1 MERKIVS
8 VKLLHYFILITS
20 DCYTEE
26 DEKAAIK
33 NNKVITFTSGD
44 LKPFQ
49 HVIAVGPLVKD
60 IQIGDC
66 VKFNPQRYLYP
77 THKEQSL
84 KDGIIG
90 DKVSGEYRIPTVEI
104 NGEKYFKITDADI
117 DYIAE
122 FEDPTVTSTGIIYK
136 KPEITV

>member
-1 MERKIVS
+1 MERKIAS
-8 VKLLHYFILITS
+8 VRLLHYFILITS

-26 DEKAAIK
+26 DEKEVVK
-33 NNKVITFTSGD
+33 NNKVLTFKQGE

-49 HVIAVGPLVKD
+49 HVIAVGPLVRD
-60 IQIGDC
+60 IQVGDC

-77 THKEQSL
+77 LHKEQSL

-90 DKVSGEYRIPTVEI
+90 DKVSGEYRIPTIII

-122 FEDPTVTSTGIIYK
+122 FEDPSVSSTVVYK
-136 KPEITV
+136 KPEIIV

>member
-1 MERKIVS
+1 MERKIAS
-8 VKLLHYFILITS
+8 VRLLHYFILITS

-26 DEKAAIK
+26 DEKEAIK
-33 NNKVITFTSGD
+33 NKGIVTFSRGE

-49 HVIAVGPLVKD
+49 HVISVGPLVRD
-60 IQIGDC
+60 IKVGDC

-77 THKEQSL
+77 LHKEQSL

-90 DKVSGEYRIPTVEI
+90 DKVSGEYRIPTIEI

-122 FEDPTVTSTGIIYK
+122 FEDPSVSSTVIYK
-136 KPEITV
+136 KPEIIV